1 VETTPAILP
10 GDIFHPTTTPNYLME
25 YIKLLSN
32 HLLFTL
38 ICLLLLAGCNVR
50 EKYQVPPYYMERSFP
65 DLARTWDEGVPL
77 GNATLGALIWQKENK
92 LRFSLDRID
101 LWDLREMEN
110 LDFEKYDF
118 DWVKKQWDANQYVK
132 VQRQFDIPYDTLAGP
147 SKIPGAALEFDIS
160 GLGEVASVNLD
171 LQGAACVIRWK
182 NGTMLKTFVHATE
195 PIGWYRFENLKADLL
210 PTIVPP
216 PYVGSG
222 SVKSTD
228 PVSGQDLRRLGYPAG
243 ELLQSE
249 NTITY
254 DQEGW
259 EGFRY
264 QVNTRWAKNGD
275 HLEGNWSISSW
286 RNIQEV
292 SVSASEVTERAF
304 TKGMDEYEV
313 DHLAWWDAFWKA
325 SAISLPDT
333 LLQQQYYMDMYK
345 LGSAARQGAPPI
357 SLQSV
362 WTADNGKLPPWKG
375 DFHHD
380 LNTQLSYWPTY
391 SGNHLDLEQGFLDW
405 LNIHKPTFEKYTRDY
420 FGVNGLN
427 VPGVTTLD
435 GDPMGGWIQYSFGPT
450 VSAWLGHHFYLH
462 WRYSMDREFLR
473 NEAYPWIRDV
483 AVFLKE
489 LSVQG
494 NDGKRK
500 LPLSSSPEIHDNNA
514 KAWFD
519 QMTNY
524 DLALVRWTFATA
536 SELALELGYSDEAE
550 EWSAILDEWPYY
562 ATDETGLMIAPGEP
576 LKESHRHFSHLMA
589 IHPLSLLDISNGQD
603 DQEIITNTIA
613 HLDKIGTSYWTG
625 YSFAWLGN
633 LKAKAGDGKGAAKA
647 LRDFASSFV
656 LPNSFHVNGDQSGT
670 GKSNFTYRPFT
681 LEGNF
686 AFAAGIQEMLIQ
698 SHSGRVRLFPAIPEE
713 WESVGFKKLRT
724 KGAFLVSAERI
735 GGRVEEVT
743 IFSEVGGDIRLNN
756 PFPSKDIDIRGEG
769 DIQWEENVL
778 TVSMQPGKEISMA
791 IREST

>member
-1 VETTPAILP
+1 M
-10 GDIFHPTTTPNYLME
+10 NYR
-25 YIKLLSN
+25 YLLSN
-32 HLLFTL
+32 RLPCCLILLF
-38 ICLLLLAGCNVR
+38 LLAGCNGK
-50 EKYQVPPYYMERSFP
+50 EKHQGTAYYMERSFP

-77 GNATLGALIWQKENK
+77 GNATLGALVWQKENK

-118 DWVKKQWDANQYVK
+118 EWVKEKWKNSQYAQVQKQY
-132 VQRQFDIPYDTLAGP
+132 DIPYDTLAGP

-160 GLGEVASVNLD
+160 GLGEVESVSLD
-171 LQGAACVIRWK
+171 LQGAACLIRWK
-182 NGTMLKTFVHATE
+182 NGTTLKTFVHATE
-195 PIGWYRFENLKADLL
+195 PMGWYRFENLKADLL

-216 PYVGSG
+216 PYVGTG

-243 ELLQSE
+243 ELLQNES
-249 NTITY
+249 TITY

-259 EGFRY
+259 DGFRY
-264 QVNTRWAKNGD
+264 QVNTRWAKKGD
-275 HLEGNWSISSW
+275 YLEGNWSISSK
-286 RNIQEV
+286 RTMQES
-292 SVSASEVTERAF
+292 SVNASEVTEKAF
-304 TKGMDEYEV
+304 AKGMDAYV
-313 DHLAWWDAFWKA
+313 TDHLAWWDAFWKA
-325 SAISLPDT
+325 SAIMLPDT
-333 LLQQQYYMDMYK
+333 LLQQQYYIDMYK
-345 LGSAARQGAPPI
+345 LGSAARKGAPPI

-391 SGNHLDLEQGFLDW
+391 AGNHLDLEQGFLDW
-405 LNIHKPTFEKYTRDY
+405 LITHKPTFEKYTKDY
-420 FGVNGLN
+420 FGVKGLN

-450 VSAWLGHHFYLH
+450 VGAWLGHHFYLH
-462 WRYSMDREFLR
+462 WKYSMDREFLQE
-473 NEAYPWIRDV
+473 EAYPWIRDV
-483 AVFLKE
+483 AVFLNE
-489 LSVQG
+489 LSVAGQ
-494 NDGKRK
+494 DGKRK
-500 LPLSSSPEIHDNNA
+500 LPMSSSPEIHDNSA

-536 SELALELGYSDEAE
+536 SELAMELGYSDEAAA
-550 EWSAILDEWPYY
+550 WSAILEEWPEY
-562 ATDETGLMIAPGEP
+562 AIDETGLMVAPGER
-576 LKESHRHFSHLMA
+576 LMDSHRHFSHLMA
-589 IHPLSLLDISNGQD
+589 IHPLSLVDISNGEG

-633 LKAKAGDGKGAAKA
+633 LHARAGDGQGATKA

-686 AFAAGIQEMLIQ
+686 AFAAGIQEMVIQ
-698 SHSGRVRLFPAIPEE
+698 SHTGVLRLFPAIPSD
-713 WESVGFKKLRT
+713 WQDISFSTLRAQ
-724 KGAFLVSAERI
+724 GSFLVSANRAKGKVE
-735 GGRVEEVT
+735 RVEITAEKAGELV
-743 IFSEVGGDIRLNN
+743 FEN
-756 PFPSKDIDIRGEG
+756 PFGTDEFTCSKGFEANGRELNLVFAAGEKVVF
-769 DIQWEENVL
+769 NR
-778 TVSMQPGKEISMA
+778 K
-791 IREST
+791 R